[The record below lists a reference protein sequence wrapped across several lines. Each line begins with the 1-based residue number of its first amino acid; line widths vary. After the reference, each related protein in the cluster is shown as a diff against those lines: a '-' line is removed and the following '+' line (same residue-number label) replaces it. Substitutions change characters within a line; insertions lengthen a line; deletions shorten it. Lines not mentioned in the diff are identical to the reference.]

1 MKRKIHI
8 KVPLRFLFLLLFVSV
23 FLGAAAPGWAR
34 DPVPDG
40 REHIPHLL
48 VITSQPYVT
57 QWFSS
62 LDRAFGEELHK
73 NLSPPAKVSYE
84 YMDGKKL
91 ADPRFVSVFKNLLR
105 EKYRHL
111 GIDLVMA
118 VMPAG
123 SGFLLSYGEEVFPG
137 IPKLFL
143 LSGKDQIPKILA
155 GKKTGLVESTSDIA
169 GTIERIRLFLPGTE
183 RLFVVSGSGE
193 DDLSYRERT
202 RRAVEQLR
210 WPREVV
216 YLDGVPPRELAD
228 RLSHAPANS
237 AVLILTYV
245 RDREGNPCTTV
256 QVMKELSPRANA
268 PIFGFYDTLL
278 GLGIIGGYLSSAE
291 AYGKAAAAAAVKMI
305 SRRDVGYPLKVKA
318 EIRNMYDWREIERWR
333 ISPDLIPE
341 GSILINRKKSFWE
354 ENRDLVV
361 LALLVFAAQ
370 AALIAALL
378 FNLVK
383 RHRIE
388 QILRANEQEL
398 LRHRE
403 HLEAMV
409 EERTQQLRMSN
420 LELVQAKEHAETADK
435 MKSAFLAT
443 MSHELRTPLNSII
456 GFTGIILQGLVGPL
470 NDEQRKQLLMV
481 RTSAN
486 HLLSLINDILDISKI
501 ESGQLQISRET
512 FDLRATIEKL
522 VQTFRPLTE
531 MKGLTFHVD
540 IAPEVGEL
548 QSDARR
554 VEQIILNLLSNA
566 VKFTEA
572 GGVSVSCTLAEGN
585 YILQVADTGIG
596 VKEEHIEE
604 MFTPFRQ
611 IDTGVSRK
619 YEGTGLGLSI
629 CKKLLELLGGEIRVE
644 SEWQRGTTFTVSIPV
659 KGNRT

>member
-1 MKRKIHI
+1 
-8 KVPLRFLFLLLFVSV
+8 
-23 FLGAAAPGWAR
+23 
-34 DPVPDG
+34 
-40 REHIPHLL
+40 
-48 VITSQPYVT
+48 
-57 QWFSS
+57 
-62 LDRAFGEELHK
+62 
-73 NLSPPAKVSYE
+73 
-84 YMDGKKL
+84 
-91 ADPRFVSVFKNLLR
+91 
-105 EKYRHL
+105 
-111 GIDLVMA
+111 
-118 VMPAG
+118 
-123 SGFLLSYGEEVFPG
+123 
-137 IPKLFL
+137 
-143 LSGKDQIPKILA
+143 
-155 GKKTGLVESTSDIA
+155 
-169 GTIERIRLFLPGTE
+169 
-183 RLFVVSGSGE
+183 
-193 DDLSYRERT
+193 
-202 RRAVEQLR
+202 
-210 WPREVV
+210 
-216 YLDGVPPRELAD
+216 
-228 RLSHAPANS
+228 
-237 AVLILTYV
+237 
-245 RDREGNPCTTV
+245 
-256 QVMKELSPRANA
+256 
-268 PIFGFYDTLL
+268 
-278 GLGIIGGYLSSAE
+278 
-291 AYGKAAAAAAVKMI
+291 
-305 SRRDVGYPLKVKA
+305 
-318 EIRNMYDWREIERWR
+318 
-333 ISPDLIPE
+333 
-341 GSILINRKKSFWE
+341 
-354 ENRDLVV
+354 
-361 LALLVFAAQ
+361 
-370 AALIAALL
+370 
-378 FNLVK
+378 
-383 RHRIE
+383 
-388 QILRANEQEL
+388 
-398 LRHRE
+398 
-403 HLEAMV
+403 
-409 EERTQQLRMSN
+409 
-420 LELVQAKEHAETADK
+420 